1 MKQIDHRAVS
11 RRRFLQTCGYGM
23 TWLAV
28 SRMFP
33 ESLCAT
39 LDQPSRV
46 VVARDRGLVRTR
58 NLVNREIAERQL
70 NRALQRLTG
79 ESADL
84 RAWRSLF
91 NPRERIGIKLSCLPG
106 LPLSSSRGLVEAI
119 VNGLTLAGVPSHN
132 IIIWERTG
140 RELKEAGFKL
150 SAKDVRVMG
159 TDGFADSGYSR
170 NIEFAGQVGTCFSV
184 IMEQVDA
191 LINVPVL
198 KDHDIAGLSAGMKN
212 FYGAIYNPNKYH
224 GNRCSPYVADLST
237 HRFIRDKLRLVV
249 VDATR
254 MQLHNGPAFFSRY
267 ALDYGAI
274 ILGTDPVAVDATAW
288 RILDTERVQAGMNPI
303 AGDGRR
309 PDYIDVAC
317 THQLGHME
325 EKWIERMDI

>member
-1 MKQIDHRAVS
+1 MSDTDRTTAS
-11 RRRFLQTCGYGM
+11 RRSFLQTCGYGM

-28 SRMFP
+28 SRLFP
-33 ESLCAT
+33 EPLCAS
-39 LDQPSRV
+39 LGEPSRV
-46 VVARDRGLVRTR
+46 VVARDRGLVRER
-58 NLVNREIAERQL
+58 NLVKRETAAYHL
-70 NRALQRLTG
+70 NRGIQHLTG
-79 ESADL
+79 QLSELS
-84 RAWRSLF
+84 AWRSLF
-91 NPRERIGIKLSCLPG
+91 SPRERIGIKLSCLPG
-106 LPLSSSRGLVEAI
+106 IPLSSSRGLVEAI
-119 VNGLTLAGVPSHN
+119 VDGLVSAGVPSHN

-140 RELKEAGFKL
+140 RELKEAGYRL
-150 SAKDVRVMG
+150 SDKGLRVKG
-159 TDGFADSGYSR
+159 TDGFSDGGYSR

-212 FYGAIYNPNKYH
+212 FYGAIFNPNKYH

-267 ALDYGAI
+267 ALDYGGM
-274 ILGTDPVAVDATAW
+274 ILGTDPVAVDAICW
-288 RILDTERVQAGMNPI
+288 RILDAERVHAGLKPI
-303 AGDGRR
+303 ALDGRR
-309 PDYIDVAC
+309 PDYIDVARE
-317 THQLGHME
+317 HGLGHAE